1 MPTEEELNSQ
11 RDEEIVNMVAN
22 LYNLY
27 LNENSDKPKITTHD
41 LAYWGYGAWKISM
54 ADMHAIQAMPNVF
67 LP

>member
-1 MPTEEELNSQ
+1 MPTEEELNAQ
-11 RDEEIVNMVAN
+11 RDEEIVNMVSN

-27 LNENSDKPKITTHD
+27 LNENAGVPKITTRD

-54 ADMHAIQAMPNVF
+54 ADMHAIQDMPNIM